1 MEYCKTITLRDGRQC
16 LLRNGTAQD
25 AQASLDVFVRTHEQ
39 TDELLSYPDEITFTA
54 REQADYLQKKT
65 DSRGE
70 IEILA
75 IVDGTVAGL
84 GGIECVGT
92 QYKLRHR
99 AEFGVS
105 IDRSYW
111 RLGIGRA
118 LTEACIECAKRAGY
132 AQLELEVG
140 ADNEAAL
147 ALYRS
152 AGFTECGRNPR
163 GFRSRLRGWQELV
176 RMRLELDSSGILP
189 EQTE

>member
-132 AQLELEVG
+132 AQLELEVV
-140 ADNEAAL
+140 ADNVAAL

-176 RMRLELDSSGILP
+176 RMRLELD
-189 EQTE
+189 